1 MSSSVRRSVSG
12 TVLASVMAIAL
23 ALALVTPVFANGGG
37 SSGPTYRAVVGPTTA
52 SAGTA
57 STTTVTLTQLVE
69 DSWFHHNEL
78 GSARITAPAGFT
90 VTGASATRGST
101 SLPVTV
107 AGGVVTIDKVDLDHV
122 GQTAAV
128 SIQAT
133 IPCGTS
139 GAATWAVVAHQTYT
153 YSSPFARVLPRDPTS
168 QLTTT
173 VQACSLAFVAGH
185 GPSTAGIGQTITN
198 TAGDPSGPAIQV
210 QLRDGDGNPAGVA
223 GVAVDIAIA
232 AGTGTSGADLG
243 GTTSAATGSDGI
255 AAFAPTIDLS
265 GDGYKLKASAGS
277 GIDPASSNAFDIAD
291 VAKACTGPCSGSA
304 TSSTTSATVSANA
317 PGGLLTMTFGV
328 DSVDCNNAVNH
339 YYVATSEVLTFA
351 VTPSQGRKTITI
363 GLAAA
368 AVTKPASKYEVCFS
382 TPNELF
388 VNKYG
393 STIAP
398 NDPGILPTCKNCSK
412 PSGGPCVISRWKD
425 SAGNVF
431 VKFSVPMADPRGHI

>member
-1 MSSSVRRSVSG
+1 MSSSIRRSVRG
-12 TVLASVMAIAL
+12 TVIASLMAL
-23 ALALVTPVFANGGG
+23 ALGLALVTPAFANGGG
-37 SSGPTYRAVVGPTTA
+37 GSGPTYRAAIGPTTVA
-52 SAGTA
+52 AGTT

-69 DSWFHHNEL
+69 DGWFHNNEL

-101 SLPVTV
+101 ALPVTV
-107 AGGVVTIDKVDLDHV
+107 AGSVVTVDKVDLDHI

-128 SIQAT
+128 SIQAS
-133 IPCGTS
+133 IACGTS
-139 GAATWAVVAHQTYT
+139 GSATWAVVGHQTYT
-153 YSSPFARVLPRDPTS
+153 YSSPYARVLLQDPAS
-168 QLTTT
+168 QLTAT

-185 GPSTAGIGQTITN
+185 GPSTAGIGQTITD
-198 TAGDPSGPAIQV
+198 TAGDPGGPAIQV
-210 QLRDGDGNPAGVA
+210 QLRDGAGNPAGQA
-223 GVAVDIAIA
+223 GLTVTLAIA
-232 AGTGTSGADLG
+232 AGSGTSGAVLG
-243 GTTSAATGSDGI
+243 GTTSAATGGGGV
-255 AAFAPTIDLS
+255 ATFAPTIDLA
-265 GDGYKLKASAGS
+265 GIGYKLKATAGS
-277 GIDPASSNAFDIAD
+277 GIDPATSGEFDIAD
-291 VAKACTGPCSGSA
+291 VAKACSGPCSGSA

-382 TPNELF
+382 TPNESF

-393 STIAP
+393 ATIAA
-398 NDPGILPTCKNCSK
+398 NDPGILPTCKNCSN
-412 PSGGPCVISRWKD
+412 PSGGPCVLSRWKD
-425 SAGNVF
+425 KAGNVF

>member
-1 MSSSVRRSVSG
+1 MSSSVRRSVRG
-12 TVLASVMAIAL
+12 TVVASLMALAV
-23 ALALVTPVFANGGG
+23 ALALVTPALANGG
-37 SSGPTYRAVVGPTTA
+37 SSGPTYRAAIDPTTA

-101 SLPVTV
+101 VLPVTI
-107 AGGVVTIDKVDLDHV
+107 ASDVVTIDRVDLDHT
-122 GQTAAV
+122 GQTATV

-133 IPCGTS
+133 IACGTS

-153 YSSPFARVLPRDPTS
+153 YSSPYAWVLPQDPAS
-168 QLTTT
+168 QLTAT

-185 GPSTAGIGQTITN
+185 GPSTAGIGKTITN
-198 TAGDPSGPAIQV
+198 TAGDPNGPAIQV
-210 QLRDGDGNPAGVA
+210 QLRDGAGNPAGVA
-223 GVAVDIAIA
+223 GVTIALAIA
-232 AGTGTSGADLG
+232 SGTGTSGATLG
-243 GTTSAATGSDGI
+243 GTTSAATGGGGI

-265 GDGYKLKASAGS
+265 GDGYKLKATAGS
-277 GIDPASSNAFDIAD
+277 GIDPATSNAFDVAD
-291 VAKACTGPCSGSA
+291 VAKACTGQCSGSA
-304 TSSTTSATVSANA
+304 TSSTTTATVSANA

-382 TPNELF
+382 TPNESF

-393 STIAP
+393 ATIAP

-412 PSGGPCVISRWKD
+412 PSGGPCVLSRSKD
-425 SAGNVF
+425 KAGNVF
-431 VKFSVPMADPRGHI
+431 VTFSVPMADPRGHI

>member
-1 MSSSVRRSVSG
+1 MSSSVRRSFRSFFM
-12 TVLASVMAIAL
+12 ASLMAL
-23 ALALVTPVFANGGG
+23 ALALAVVAPAFAHGGG
-37 SSGPTYRAVVGPTTA
+37 SSGPTYRAGIGPTTA
-52 SAGTA
+52 PAGTA

-69 DSWFHHNEL
+69 DGWFHRNEL

-101 SLPVTV
+101 ALPVTV
-107 AGGVVTIDKVDLDHV
+107 SGGVVTVDKLDLDHV

-133 IPCGTS
+133 IACGQS
-139 GAATWAVVAHQTYT
+139 GAATWAVVGHQTYT
-153 YSSPFARVLPRDPTS
+153 YSSPFAKVLPQDPTS
-168 QLTTT
+168 QLTAT

-185 GPSTAGIGQTITN
+185 GPSTTGIGQTITN

-210 QLRDGDGNPAGVA
+210 QLRDGHGNPAGVA
-223 GVAVDIAIA
+223 GLTVTLAIA
-232 AGTGTSGADLG
+232 AGTGTSGAGLG
-243 GTTSAATGSDGI
+243 GTTSAATTGSGV
-255 AAFAPTIDLS
+255 ATFAPTIDLS
-265 GDGYKLKASAGS
+265 GDGYKLKATAGS
-277 GIDPASSNAFDIAD
+277 GIDPATSIAFVIAD

-304 TSSTTSATVSANA
+304 TSGTTSATVSANA
-317 PGGLLTMTFGV
+317 PGGLLTMTFGI
-328 DSVDCNNAVNH
+328 DTVDCNNAVNH
-339 YYVATSEVLTFA
+339 YYVATSEVLTFG
-351 VTPSQGRKTITI
+351 VTHSQGRKTITI

-382 TPNELF
+382 TPNETF

-393 STIAP
+393 YTIAP

-412 PSGGPCVISRWKD
+412 PSGGPCVVSRWKD
-425 SAGNVF
+425 NAGNVF